1 MTAALLVFAI
11 AVFVFTAVCVIQFIR
26 VAIDAAEERAAVD
39 RWWKERKEYQD
50 RIDNDPGSG
59 AA

>member
-11 AVFVFTAVCVIQFIR
+11 VVFVFTAICVIKFIQ
-26 VAIDAAEERAAVD
+26 VAVDAAEERKAVD
-39 RWWKERKEYQD
+39 RWWKERQQYQAKG
-50 RIDNDPGSG
+50 DNDPSGG